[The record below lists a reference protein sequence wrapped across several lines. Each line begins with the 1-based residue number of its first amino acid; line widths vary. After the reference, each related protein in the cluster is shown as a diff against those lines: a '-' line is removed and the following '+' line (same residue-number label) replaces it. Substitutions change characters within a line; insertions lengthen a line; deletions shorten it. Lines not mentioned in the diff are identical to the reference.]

1 MGKIKVLLADDH
13 NILRQGLID
22 VLRNYEDIV
31 VVAEAESGSELKIKF
46 DKHHP
51 DIVLTD
57 IEMPEGSGIEAA
69 TEILKS
75 NPRAK
80 ILFLSMFFNEDYILK
95 VDSIG
100 GKGLLSKEIYKDELV
115 NAIRTVYNGDT
126 YYFGLKDEDINKL
139 RTRSKEMMDKRKNKN
154 TLLTPR
160 EHDILIEISKGIS
173 SEEIAEN
180 LNIGKR
186 TVDTYRSSIMNK
198 LNIDSLPKLVKYSIE
213 YEENFKKTNN

>member
-95 VDSIG
+95 GVGWLLKTYTRYQPEVIIEYLNKNKKRLPRLILRYASE
-100 GKGLLSKEIYKDELV
+100 KLSKETRTEL
-115 NAIRTVYNGDT
+115 
-126 YYFGLKDEDINKL
+126 LKK
-139 RTRSKEMMDKRKNKN
+139 
-154 TLLTPR
+154 
-160 EHDILIEISKGIS
+160 
-173 SEEIAEN
+173 
-180 LNIGKR
+180 
-186 TVDTYRSSIMNK
+186 
-198 LNIDSLPKLVKYSIE
+198 
-213 YEENFKKTNN
+213 